1 MNKQRKKKITQK
13 EKAEIDREFIT
24 KRLNVRKREER
35 VRKKA

>member
-1 MNKQRKKKITQK
+1 MWYKTTECEK
-13 EKAEIDREFIT
+13 ESIKNER